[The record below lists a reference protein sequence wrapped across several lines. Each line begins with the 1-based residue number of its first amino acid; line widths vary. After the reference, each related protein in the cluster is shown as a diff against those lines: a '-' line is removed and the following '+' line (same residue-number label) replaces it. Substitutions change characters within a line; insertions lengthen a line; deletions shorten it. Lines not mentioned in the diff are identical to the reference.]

1 MLILLKNI
9 VGEVVTEYTGS
20 VRLVKNVVCDIQG
33 EDFINLYGLTAFLQ
47 NFSKIEKT
55 NKAAS
60 TPTLYGL
67 KNNYDVEIKDI
78 EISY

>member
-20 VRLVKNVVCDIQG
+20 VSLVKNVVCDIQG
-33 EDFINLYGLTAFLQ
+33 EDFVNIYGLTAFLQ
-47 NFSKIEKT
+47 NFSKIQNT
-55 NKAAS
+55 SRAN
-60 TPTLYGL
+60 TPNIYGL
-67 KNNYDVEIKDI
+67 KNQYDVEIKDI